1 MINPDFANSEPN
13 FELSFITVGMF
24 SIFLILDLAICPDI
38 IAEILIT
45 IGKNIN
51 NSP

>member
-1 MINPDFANSEPN
+1 MINPDFANPEPN
-13 FELSFITVGMF
+13 FELSFITIGMF

-38 IAEILIT
+38 IAEILII